1 VLLLRK
7 INGVCNERKLVL
19 LLLFE
24 RVAPSLTN
32 PNLEALDFVIFR
44 SPKNVK
50 VALTQIL
57 DRQQISGNE
66 HIAN

>member
-7 INGVCNERKLVL
+7 INGTCNERKLVL

-44 SPKNVK
+44 SSKNVK

>member
-7 INGVCNERKLVL
+7 INGTCNERKLVL

-32 PNLEALDFVIFR
+32 PNLEALDFVIFI
-44 SPKNVK
+44 SSKKVK